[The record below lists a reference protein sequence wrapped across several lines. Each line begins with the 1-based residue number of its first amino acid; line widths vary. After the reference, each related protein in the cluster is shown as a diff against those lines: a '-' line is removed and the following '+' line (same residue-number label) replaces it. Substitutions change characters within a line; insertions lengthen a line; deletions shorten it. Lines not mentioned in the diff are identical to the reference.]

1 MQNISFSLRAWL
13 AFIVLAILNLGTA
26 VAAVAGAGTAVVWVI
41 AGIGAVLAVGGGGWW
56 VSRAQS
62 GLDKVEG
69 GLKQIEEGNFKISLN
84 PESADEFA
92 PLIASVQKLA
102 GSLRT
107 IVNDVMQSAN
117 GISSQAQHMDKAAE
131 HLSEQTAR
139 QSDQAMRVSATTQE
153 MSASVAEINRATQET
168 ATSANNTRQIIIQN
182 EANMAASL
190 DSTQRIVEV
199 VGEARATL
207 NDLNTAVE
215 RIGSMTTVIKEI
227 ADQTNLLALNAAIE
241 AARAGEAGRGFA
253 VVADEVRKLA
263 ERTTSSTLDITNN
276 VTNIR
281 LVTQATLMTM
291 ESAAE
296 EVERGTASI
305 EASNQSLKEVLL
317 AAETTVTM
325 TGRIADALRQQ
336 SSSSDEVSKTI
347 TQMTGLIAANNQD
360 AREVAGSAE
369 QLAMTAV
376 KLKEVV
382 KHFERSF

>member
-1 MQNISFSLRAWL
+1 MQNFSFSQRAWI
-13 AFIVLAILNLGTA
+13 AFIILALLNLATA
-26 VAAVAGAGTAVVWVI
+26 IAATNGFGSLWVWVF
-41 AGIGAVLAVGGGGWW
+41 AGVGALGALVGGGWW
-56 VSRAQS
+56 ASQAQES
-62 GLDKVEG
+62 ISKVERS
-69 GLKQIEEGNFKISLN
+69 LKQLEEGNFKLSLN
-84 PESADEFA
+84 ADGSDEFGSV
-92 PLIASVQKLA
+92 IAAVVSLA
-102 GSLRT
+102 NNLRSM
-107 IVNDVMQSAN
+107 VSDVMQSAN
-117 GISSQAQHMDKAAE
+117 GIASQAQHLDKAAE
-131 HLSEQTAR
+131 QLSAQTTR
-139 QSDQAMRVSATTQE
+139 QSDQALRASATTEE
-153 MSASVAEINRATQET
+153 MNAAVNEISRATHET
-168 ATSANNTRQIIIQN
+168 SQSANNTRQIIIQN

-296 EVERGTASI
+296 EVERGTAAI
-305 EASNQSLKEVLL
+305 EASNQSLKDVLR
-317 AAETTVTM
+317 AAETTVSM
-325 TGRIADALRQQ
+325 TGRIADSLRQQ
-336 SSSSDEVSKTI
+336 SSASDEVAKTI
-347 TQMTGLIAANNQD
+347 EKIASLTDANNKD
-360 AREVAGSAE
+360 ARDVAGSAE
-369 QLAMTAV
+369 ALLNTAG
-376 KLKEVV
+376 KLKDLVRR
-382 KHFERSF
+382 FERSF

>member
-369 QLAMTAV
+369 QLATTAA